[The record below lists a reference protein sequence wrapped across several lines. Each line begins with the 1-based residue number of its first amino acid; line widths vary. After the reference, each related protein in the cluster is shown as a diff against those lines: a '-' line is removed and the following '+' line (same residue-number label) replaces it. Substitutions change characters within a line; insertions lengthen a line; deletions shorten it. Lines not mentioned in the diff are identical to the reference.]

1 LKQGYFTRPAKKFF
15 ECRIL
20 VFGLLTKYC
29 GAGLSQLAVNIQLL
43 EKYQL
48 AVKVHAG
55 NFLAIFSIGR
65 HALRQ
70 TDISHPAGMTKKFN
84 GKLLPL

>member
-1 LKQGYFTRPAKKFF
+1 
-15 ECRIL
+15 
-20 VFGLLTKYC
+20 
-29 GAGLSQLAVNIQLL
+29 VNIQLL